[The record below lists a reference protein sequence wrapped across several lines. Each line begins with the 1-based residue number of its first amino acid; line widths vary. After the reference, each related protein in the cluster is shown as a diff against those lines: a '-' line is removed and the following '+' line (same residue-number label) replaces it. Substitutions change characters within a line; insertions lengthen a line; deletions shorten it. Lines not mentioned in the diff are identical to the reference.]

1 LFRKYPLSFYLMGI
15 NVIFL
20 ILIAGI
26 IGFLSFTYLTVE
38 RALQEDARVARLET
52 ENDLGAASQSGG
64 KWLKISS

>member
-1 LFRKYPLSFYLMGI
+1 MRSQLFRKYPLSFYLMGI

-38 RALQEDARVARLET
+38 RALQEDARVARFET
-52 ENDLGAASQSGG
+52 ENDLGAALQSGG
-64 KWLKISS
+64 SG